1 MIEYSPRFLTF
12 CIYQTRKNQEE
23 IDKYIAEIERNNRI
37 IKENDDIMKE
47 LEMIEYNSP
56 LYQPKAHITCALYQP
71 KSQPP
76 KRTSIENENF
86 SPGDIPLIPF
96 SRWVW

>member
-23 IDKYIAEIERNNRI
+23 IDKYIAEIEKNNRL
-37 IKENDDIMKE
+37 IKENEDFMKE
-47 LEMIEYNSP
+47 LNMIEYTSP
-56 LYQPKAHITCALYQP
+56 LYQP

>member
-1 MIEYSPRFLTF
+1 MEFALITKSPIWQLNAMIEYSHRFLTF

-47 LEMIEYNSP
+47 LEIMYRLTNEIKTTLTVSSIGPTSNRNH
-56 LYQPKAHITCALYQP
+56 HIKNTP
-71 KSQPP
+71 
-76 KRTSIENENF
+76 T
-86 SPGDIPLIPF
+86 
-96 SRWVW
+96 

>member
-1 MIEYSPRFLTF
+1 MIEYSHRFLTF

-23 IDKYIAEIERNNRI
+23 IDKYIAEIEKNNRL
-37 IKENDDIMKE
+37 IKENDDFMKE
-47 LEMIEYNSP
+47 LNMIEYTSP
-56 LYQPKAHITCALYQP
+56 LYQP

-86 SPGDIPLIPF
+86 SPGDIPLITF
-96 SRWVW
+96 SRWV